1 MIRIIK
7 IILTKVYRTECV
19 EEGKMRTER
28 PVQGLLLLLLS
39 CFSPGL
45 LGLIMQARRVARFTE

>member
-7 IILTKVYRTECV
+7 IILTKVYRRVCV

-28 PVQGLLLLLLS
+28 PVQGLQ
-39 CFSPGL
+39 
-45 LGLIMQARRVARFTE
+45 GLIMQAMKVARFTE